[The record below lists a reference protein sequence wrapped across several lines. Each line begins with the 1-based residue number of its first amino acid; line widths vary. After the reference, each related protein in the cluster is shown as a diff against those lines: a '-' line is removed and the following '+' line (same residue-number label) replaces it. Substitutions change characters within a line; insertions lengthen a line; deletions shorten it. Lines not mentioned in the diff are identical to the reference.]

1 MTVTDHGPDEVGGV
15 AMTDRIR
22 ATIVVAEGNDFYW
35 GASGG
40 NDVISG
46 PGGNDRIDGQGRQR
60 HNRLLGSGGNGEN
73 RRRL

>member
-35 GASGG
+35 GASK
-40 NDVISG
+40 
-46 PGGNDRIDGQGRQR
+46 
-60 HNRLLGSGGNGEN
+60 GETTSS
-73 RRRL
+73 RVWEGMTA